1 MSDNLSIKVVI
12 AGRTYP
18 LTIKRAEEEQVRKAV
33 NKINEGVKQLQE
45 NYAVRDKQDLLA
57 MVALQ
62 LSTKSSAAPSN
73 AVNEEPIIEALNSL
87 EETLKNISV

>member
-33 NKINEGVKQLQE
+33 AKINEGIRGLQE
-45 NYAVRDKQDLLA
+45 NYSVRDKQDLLA
-57 MVALQ
+57 MIALQ
-62 LSTKSSAAPSN
+62 LAIKERKVPENAANDDEIFNNLEQLESALKS
-73 AVNEEPIIEALNSL
+73 LL
-87 EETLKNISV
+87 